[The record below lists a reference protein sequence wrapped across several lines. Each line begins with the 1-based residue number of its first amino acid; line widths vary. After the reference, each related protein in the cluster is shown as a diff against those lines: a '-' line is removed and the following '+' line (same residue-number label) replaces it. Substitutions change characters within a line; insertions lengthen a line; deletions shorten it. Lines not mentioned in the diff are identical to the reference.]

1 VEAQVLQQDNL
12 SILRLVDRLLNLLA
26 HAVMREYHALAK
38 QLLELGNYR
47 LETVLRVCLSVGP
60 AEVRHED
67 NGFGAVFDGI
77 LDRGE
82 GADDAL
88 VVCDLVAV

>member
-1 VEAQVLQQDNL
+1 VEAQVLQQNDL
-12 SILRLVDRLLNLLA
+12 SILCLVDRLLHLLA
-26 HAVMREYHALAK
+26 NAVVCENHAFAK
-38 QLLELGNYR
+38 QFLELGNYR

-67 NGFGAVFDGI
+67 DGFGAILDGI

-82 GADDAL
+82 GSDDTL
-88 VVCDLVAV
+88 VVCDFVAV